1 MLLFKNNRLLFSL
14 SFSGNFCGAG
24 QRRDRGISQSP
35 SLGKTLIMVL
45 HNNRIS
51 TKISLI
57 DQYLMSSWHSN
68 KIVVEDGDLPQ
79 STYDSIATNFGKRIE
94 HTL

>member
-1 MLLFKNNRLLFSL
+1 
-14 SFSGNFCGAG
+14 
-24 QRRDRGISQSP
+24 
-35 SLGKTLIMVL
+35 MVL

-57 DQYLMSSWHSN
+57 DQYLMSSWQSN
-68 KIVVEDGDLPQ
+68 KIVVEVGGLPQ
-79 STYDSIATNFGKRIE
+79 STYDSIATNFGKTIE